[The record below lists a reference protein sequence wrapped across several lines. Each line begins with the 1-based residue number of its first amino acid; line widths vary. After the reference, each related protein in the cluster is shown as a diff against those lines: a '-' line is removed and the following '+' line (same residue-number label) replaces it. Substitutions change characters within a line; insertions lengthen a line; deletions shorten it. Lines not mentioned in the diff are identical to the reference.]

1 MLNPAANDGLYKK
14 VLGHDLEI
22 VLLTNPADIKAG
34 DDIKAEVLLNGKP
47 VKAPIGLT
55 YDGYSAE
62 QDAYMAKAETGA
74 DGTASFKVTKP
85 GLWMLRTEVTEKL
98 TDGSADKRNMR
109 ATYVFPVMK

>member
-47 VKAPIGLT
+47 VKAPLGPVSYTHLDV
-55 YDGYSAE
+55 YKRQSS
-62 QDAYMAKAETGA
+62 ETSLA
-74 DGTASFKVTKP
+74 TSPKSSPA
-85 GLWMLRTEVTEKL
+85 L
-98 TDGSADKRNMR
+98 MR
-109 ATYVFPVMK
+109 LAISSILAFALA